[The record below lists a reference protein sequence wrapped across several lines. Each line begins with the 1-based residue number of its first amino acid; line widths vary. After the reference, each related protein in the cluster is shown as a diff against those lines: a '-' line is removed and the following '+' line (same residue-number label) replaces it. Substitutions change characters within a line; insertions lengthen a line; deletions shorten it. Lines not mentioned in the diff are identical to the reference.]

1 MKYAD
6 IEKVWGDTRG
16 LGSVQCGSQVA
27 RRRHEARVGC
37 DSS

>member
-1 MKYAD
+1 MKYTD
-6 IEKVWGDTRG
+6 IKKVLGDTRG

-27 RRRHEARVGC
+27 RRRHEARFGC